1 MNGKLI
7 LKNPLLAYFMKPKTR
22 YPIKK
27 KNIRLHCNLYSQ
39 KLNNHK

>member
-27 KNIRLHCNLYSQ
+27 KIQDCIVIYIVRS
-39 KLNNHK
+39 

>member
-27 KNIRLHCNLYSQ
+27 NIRLHCNLYSQ